1 MTHYIITVEE
11 DPETKDLLLPLPE
24 EVLTELQLVEGDL
37 LLWEDA
43 GNGSFILRKKLKT
56 LEGE

>member
-11 DPETKDLLLPLPE
+11 DPVTKDLLLPLPE
-24 EVLTELQLVEGDL
+24 EVLTELKLVEGDVL
-37 LLWEDA
+37 NWEDA
-43 GNGSFILRKKLKT
+43 GNGSFILSKKLKT

>member
-1 MTHYIITVEE
+1 MSHYTVILEE

-24 EVLTELQLVEGDL
+24 EVLTELKLVEGDIL
-37 LLWEDA
+37 NWEDA
-43 GNGSFILRKKLKT
+43 GNGSFILTKKLKT

>member
-11 DPETKDLLLPLPE
+11 DPDTKDLVLPLPE
-24 EVLTELQLVEGDL
+24 EILAELKLVEGDIL
-37 LLWEDA
+37 NWEDA
-43 GNGSFILRKKLKT
+43 GNGSFILTKKLNT

>member
-1 MTHYIITVEE
+1 MSHYTVILEE

-24 EVLTELQLVEGDL
+24 EVLLELKLVEGDVL
-37 LLWEDA
+37 NWEDA
-43 GNGSFILRKKLKT
+43 GNGSFILSKKLNT

>member
-11 DPETKDLLLPLPE
+11 DPVTKDLLLPLPE
-24 EVLTELQLVEGDL
+24 EVLTELKLVEGDVL
-37 LLWEDA
+37 NWEDA
-43 GNGSFILRKKLKT
+43 GNGSFILTKKLKT